1 MEIREDGYYIVR
13 VTTIERAPKTEKD
26 GAKIQTDIY
35 QLETESGIK
44 VIEDKWKILYQSQ
57 VVDYTNTR

>member
-44 VIEDKWKILYQSQ
+44 VIEDK
-57 VVDYTNTR
+57 